1 MHRRHD
7 DVHLAHERLLHWSI
21 RGLSLL
27 MLVLAIILLALPARS
42 SHAATARPA
51 SWSPPAKVYNFKAR
65 SRAARSVRTTRSAR
79 SYGRRGS
86 ASRHVV
92 AAARRHG
99 VPVRVALAV
108 CRLESGCRCG
118 IRRGR
123 AGEIGPMQVLPA
135 TARAIGA
142 SLRGCRNQVE
152 AGVRYLRMALRKG
165 HVCHYNSG
173 VGRRCNRQSL
183 RYARLVRRLMR

>member
-7 DVHLAHERLLHWSI
+7 DIHLAHERLLHWSI

-51 SWSPPAKVYNFKAR
+51 SWSPPSKVYNFKAHRRVARVARVAATPRR
-65 SRAARSVRTTRSAR
+65 SL
-79 SYGRRGS
+79 RGS

-118 IRRGR
+118 VRRGR

>member
-1 MHRRHD
+1 MLNR
-7 DVHLAHERLLHWSI
+7 VEPSPFEGLLHWVI
-21 RGLSLL
+21 RALFVVAALFA
-27 MLVLAIILLALPARS
+27 VAALAAPAA
-42 SHAATARPA
+42 HAEKR
-51 SWSPPAKVYNFKAR
+51 YNFT
-65 SRAARSVRTTRSAR
+65 AARSVAKPAKALHWRR
-79 SYGRRGS
+79 GRRGS
-86 ASRHVV
+86 ATRYVI

-118 IRRGR
+118 VRRGR

-142 SLRGCRNQVE
+142 SLRGCRAQVE
-152 AGVRYLRMALRKG
+152 AGVRYLRLALRRG